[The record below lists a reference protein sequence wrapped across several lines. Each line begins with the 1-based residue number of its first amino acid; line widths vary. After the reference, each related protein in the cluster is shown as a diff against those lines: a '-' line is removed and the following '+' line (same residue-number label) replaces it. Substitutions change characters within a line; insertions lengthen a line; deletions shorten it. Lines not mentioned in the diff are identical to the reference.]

1 MAVQISFVFDFG
13 YQFLALCYSTPYQHP
28 AWRTPLNAYWII
40 LLSSAVLSLG
50 LTPLFRKI
58 ALRTNF
64 VDSPS
69 GQLKR
74 HTAPVPYLGG
84 LAVYFAFLLTLFGA
98 VVLLNPPDTPKILAV
113 AFGGTVMAIL
123 GLSDDL
129 FSLTPTLKFAVQI
142 IAAACLIFFGVHIK
156 FIFNPWL
163 DWVVTIFWVVGVTN
177 ALNLIDIMDG
187 LAGGVTVL
195 AALGFVFVPLSG
207 EPGFVNLV
215 AAALAGSVLGFLPF
229 NYQPARIYLGD
240 AGALFIGFVLASV
253 AMGESYTQ
261 TNVVSLAAPLLILGI
276 PLYDTILVMFLRFL
290 KGKSMFQGSPDHLA
304 LRLRF
309 IGMSVKQVVY
319 SLWGLT
325 LLGCAA
331 AFFLIRMSEK
341 RAFVFLLAVFFA
353 AMLWTLFIALI
364 PVDDPAQRG
373 WLLGRLRSKP
383 ESPRAARR
391 KSKPKKSKR

>member
-1 MAVQISFVFDFG
+1 MAC
-13 YQFLALCYSTPYQHP
+13 L
-28 AWRTPLNAYWII
+28 WRTPLNAYWII
-40 LLSSAVLSLG
+40 FLSAAVLSLG

-64 VDSPS
+64 VDSPG

-98 VVLLNPPDTPKILAV
+98 VVLLNPTDTPKILAV

-123 GLSDDL
+123 GLVDDL
-129 FSLTPTLKFAVQI
+129 FSLTPALKFGVQI
-142 IAAACLIFFGVHIK
+142 IGAAFLVFFGVHIK

-163 DWVVTIFWVVGVTN
+163 DWVITIFWVVGVTN

-195 AALGFVFVPLSG
+195 AALAFVFVPLGG
-207 EPGFVNLV
+207 EPSYVNLV
-215 AAALAGSVLGFLPF
+215 AAALAGSALGFLPF
-229 NYQPARIYLGD
+229 NHQPARIYLGD
-240 AGALFIGFVLASV
+240 AGALFIGFTLASV

-261 TNVVSLAAPLLILGI
+261 TNVVSLAAPILILGI

-290 KGKSMFQGSPDHLA
+290 KGRSMFQGSNDHLA

-309 IGMSVKQVVY
+309 IGLSVKQVVY
-319 SLWGLT
+319 ALWGLT
-325 LLGCAA
+325 ILCCSA

-341 RAFVFLLAVFFA
+341 RALVLLLGIFFVV
-353 AMLWTLFIALI
+353 MLWTLFVSLI
-364 PVDDPAQRG
+364 PVDDPKQRE
-373 WLLGRLRSKP
+373 WILRRL
-383 ESPRAARR
+383 
-391 KSKPKKSKR
+391 KSKTVSSKTKSVKSRRQKSGR

>member
-1 MAVQISFVFDFG
+1 
-13 YQFLALCYSTPYQHP
+13 
-28 AWRTPLNAYWII
+28 
-40 LLSSAVLSLG
+40 VLSLG

-64 VDSPS
+64 VDSPT

-98 VVLLNPPDTPKILAV
+98 IIFLSPADTPKILAV
-113 AFGGTVMAIL
+113 IFGGTIMALL
-123 GLSDDL
+123 GLVDDL
-129 FSLTPTLKFAVQI
+129 FFLKPGLKFLVQFV
-142 IAAACLIFFGVHIK
+142 AAACLLVFGLHIK

-163 DWVVTIFWVVGVTN
+163 DCIVTLFWVVGVTN

-195 AALGFVFVPLSG
+195 AALAFVFVPLGG
-207 EPGFVNLV
+207 EPNYVNLV
-215 AAALAGSVLGFLPF
+215 AAALAGSALGFLPF

-240 AGALFIGFVLASV
+240 SGALFIGFVLASV

-261 TNVVSLAAPLLILGI
+261 TNVVSLAAPILILGV

-290 KGKSMFQGSPDHLA
+290 KGKSMFQGSHDHLA

-309 IGMSVKQVVY
+309 LGMTVKQVVH

-325 LLGCAA
+325 AFCCAA
-331 AFFLIRMSEK
+331 AFFLIRLSEK
-341 RAFVFLLAVFFA
+341 RAFVFLLAFFFA
-353 AMLWTLFIALI
+353 ATLWTLFVAMI
-364 PVDDPAQRG
+364 PIDEPPSSRWMPKLPARPKKNP
-373 WLLGRLRSKP
+373 SKP
-383 ESPRAARR
+383 AARA
-391 KSKPKKSKR
+391 KR